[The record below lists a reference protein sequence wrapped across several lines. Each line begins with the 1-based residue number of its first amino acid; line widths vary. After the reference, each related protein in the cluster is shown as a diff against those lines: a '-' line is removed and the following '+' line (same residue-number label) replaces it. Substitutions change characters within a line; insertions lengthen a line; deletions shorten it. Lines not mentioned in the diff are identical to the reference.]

1 MYRRS
6 GRGRLLLLVFL
17 ALSIVVITLDFR
29 QNPGGPLERIKDISS
44 AVLAPIQR
52 GLAAVARP
60 IGDFFSAIGDLG
72 DLRDRNED
80 LESENERL
88 RSEIEGAEAI
98 EQEYSQ
104 IREHFELEAS
114 WLTMNRVVAE
124 VIGRMPTNYRWAY
137 IINKG
142 RSDGIRPDMAVIDP
156 NGLVGKVLN
165 ATSQR
170 ATILVLID
178 PEAGASARIKEARDT
193 GIVRGNGAGEPLDLQ
208 LVGPN
213 AEVLE
218 GDEVITSGYDQGIF
232 PAGIPIGFV
241 SEVGPEGTGLER
253 DIEIEPYVDFTNLDF
268 VEILIDSGPHL
279 TETEEEKLREA
290 AGGQ

>member
-6 GRGRLLLLVFL
+6 GRGRLLLLAFL

-29 QNPGGPLERIKDISS
+29 QNPGGPLERVKDISS

-72 DLRDRNED
+72 NLRDRNDE
-80 LESENERL
+80 LEAENKRL
-88 RSEIEGAEAI
+88 LSEIEGVEGV
-98 EQEYSQ
+98 EEEYEKL
-104 IREHFELEAS
+104 RAHFELEES

-124 VIGRMPTNYRWAY
+124 VIGRMPINYRWAY

-142 RSDGIRPDMAVIDP
+142 TSDGIRPDMAVINP
-156 NGLVGKVLN
+156 NGLVGKVLS
-165 ATSQR
+165 ATSHR
-170 ATILVLID
+170 ATIIVLID
-178 PEAGASARIKEARDT
+178 PEAGASARVANGRDI

-213 AEVLE
+213 ADVDV
-218 GDEVITSGYDQGIF
+218 GDEVITAGYDQGIY
-232 PAGIPIGFV
+232 PAGIPIGYV
-241 SEVGPEGTGLER
+241 SEVSPEGTGLER
-253 DIEIEPYVDFTNLDF
+253 DVEIEPYVSFTALDF
-268 VEILIDSGPHL
+268 VEILLDSGPRL
-279 TETEEEKLREA
+279 TKDEAKLREA
-290 AGGQ
+290 SGGGD